1 MLYAGCF
8 MKEAIL
14 LLVLRSTYYVNNKMT
29 FTPAIWVNSGKS
41 K

>member
-1 MLYAGCF
+1 

-14 LLVLRSTYYVNNKMT
+14 LLISRSTYYFNNKMT
-29 FTPAIWVNSGKS
+29 FIPAIWVNSGKS